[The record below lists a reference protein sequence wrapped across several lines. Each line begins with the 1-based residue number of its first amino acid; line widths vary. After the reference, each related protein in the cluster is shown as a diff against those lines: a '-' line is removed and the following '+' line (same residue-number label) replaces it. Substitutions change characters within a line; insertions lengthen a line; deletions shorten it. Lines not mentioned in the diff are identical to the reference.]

1 MSELDQE
8 KSNKQITLDKLN
20 KENAELDKLA
30 DELAEIERKIQQEK
44 LDQAIMSDEVEG
56 LLNEMQE
63 DKEKKEQEE
72 AQKIIDER
80 EAKKKKIEEE
90 ERQLQEEFS
99 NEIGGTVSENAKFF
113 GYIKRY
119 VLIGMVLG
127 LPGIAITYLY
137 DKWDENRMVKDLY
150 QAHMD
155 MIQNPN
161 NVELERIYQKK
172 KLEFSR
178 AYNMEKIEKI
188 IKESDL
194 IPKIRTDRDEL
205 LKLKNEV
212 QKANEILNKKIEEA
226 VEKEAQLQEE
236 SEMEQMIC
244 EEEIEE
250 ELERI
255 PPTYY

>member
-1 MSELDQE
+1 MSELERE
-8 KSNKQITLDKLN
+8 KSNKQIMLEKLN
-20 KENAELDKLA
+20 QENTKLDKLA
-30 DELAEIERKIQQEK
+30 DELGEIERKIQQEK
-44 LDQAIMSDEVEG
+44 LNQTIMSEDVEN

-63 DKEKKEQEE
+63 EKDKKEQEE
-72 AQKIIDER
+72 AKKIIDER
-80 EAKKKKIEEE
+80 ETKKRKIEEE
-90 ERQLQEEFS
+90 EKQLQEDFS
-99 NEIGGTVSENAKFF
+99 NQIGGTVSENAKFF

-137 DKWDENRMVKDLY
+137 DKWDENKMVKDLY
-150 QAHMD
+150 QAHID

-161 NVELERIYQKK
+161 NVEIERIYQKK

-194 IPKIRTDRDEL
+194 IPKIRTDRNEL
-205 LKLKNEV
+205 IKLKNDVE
-212 QKANEILNKKIEEA
+212 KANEILQKKIEESI
-226 VEKEAQLQEE
+226 EKEAQLQEE
-236 SEMEQMIC
+236 NEMEQMIC

-255 PPTYY
+255 PPANY

>member
-99 NEIGGTVSENAKFF
+99 NKIGGTVSENAKFF